1 LFEELF
7 ALVAIIC
14 RLEYRPPVLKVTRN
28 MSFTDI
34 RAQRQAKEAMSH
46 VGSSSTP
53 SGDDPTIEE
62 STIAPAPL
70 YGTLPPSVEVR
81 SSEGNGRGIYAKERF
96 KKGH

>member
-1 LFEELF
+1 LF

-14 RLEYRPPVLKVTRN
+14 RLEYRPLVLNLLTVTRK

-34 RAQRQAKEAMSH
+34 RTQRLAKEARSH

-53 SGDDPTIEE
+53 SGDDPTMEDR
-62 STIAPAPL
+62 TIPPAPL

-81 SSEGNGRGIYAKERF
+81 SSQGNGRGIYAKERF